1 MISHQQVIA
10 ARPPMGFAP
19 FSVIVSQLRASVG
32 QYDRDK
38 QEEAKRKTPL
48 RSKSARTLRVSTP
61 EEQAEL
67 RARILALVTDAGIMT
82 VAIAGIVREHR
93 SNVLSHLIAM
103 EEAGIIKRIGTQ
115 HMPKWVRVSK

>member
-1 MISHQQVIA
+1 MISHQQIIA

-19 FSVIVSQLRASVG
+19 FSAIVSQLRASVG

-61 EEQAEL
+61 EDRAKL
-67 RARILALVTDAGIMT
+67 RAKILALITDKGIMT
-82 VAIAGIVREHR
+82 TAIADIVREHR
-93 SNVLSHLIAM
+93 SNVLTHLMKM
-103 EEAGIIKRIGTQ
+103 EADGIIKRIGTQ